1 MMLTLALLLA
11 ADPNADVYEKDI
23 KPILVEHC
31 FKCHGAEEKIKGGLN
46 LTQRKTILAGGDTG
60 PAFDAKSP
68 NDSLLLK
75 AIRYKD
81 EAYQMP
87 PKGRLPDAEIA
98 KIEKWVRDGMKM
110 PDSVDSA
117 PAKSKGGVVTEEAKK
132 YWAYQPVMKPA
143 VPAGAARSPID
154 RFLDA
159 ALQAKGLTPN
169 GPAEKR
175 TLARRL
181 AFDLTGLPLSPD
193 EADAF
198 VNDQSPDAFAKLVDR
213 LLASPRY
220 GEKWGRHWL
229 DVVRYAETNGY
240 ERDGIKPNAWRF
252 RDYVIRSFNAN
263 KPFDRFVMEQIAGD
277 ELFPGDSD
285 AIIATGFY
293 RLGIWDDE
301 PADPLLAKFDG
312 YDDLVATIGQGFLA
326 TTFNCARCH
335 DHKVDPIPTADYY
348 RMVAFVRDIRQ
359 FSETRSVVSK
369 YSQTD
374 VTPIERRKVYEA
386 ELKERQGQIEKLTAE
401 MTKLEDQAIRRMPA
415 EDQRASEG
423 LDRPRVVEKVG
434 KFFNEQEKSAYNKLK
449 SERNQLQR
457 KPVPSQEMALSVN
470 HCDVKPDITTIL
482 IRGNPAT
489 PGKDEIKPGF
499 PAVLGWPEP
508 AIIPTQSS
516 SGRRSVLARW
526 LVDHKNPFTARVFV
540 NRVWQHHF
548 GKGIV
553 ASPNDFGKLGDKPSH
568 PELLNWLAAT
578 FVESGWDVKKLHK
591 TILLTEAY
599 QRSSA
604 GNDKALSADPTNSLL
619 WRYPMRR
626 LGAEEVRDAML
637 WASGLLD
644 LTMGGPSVYPKIP
657 PEVLAGQSVPGQGW
671 PFDPKKPEAGNRR
684 TVYVHVK
691 RSLQVPVLANHDQA
705 DTDSSCPV
713 RYTTTVP
720 TQALGMMNGEFSN
733 EQARA
738 LAARLEKEAKGDRTA
753 LIRRGILL
761 TTGRPA
767 NDAEVQRDLAFIED
781 LTGRHKL
788 PAEKALAQYAL
799 LLLNANEFVYLD

>member
-1 MMLTLALLLA
+1 MMLTLALILA

-23 KPILVEHC
+23 KPIFVQHC

-46 LTQRKTILAGGDTG
+46 LTQRKAIVAGGDTG

-68 NDSLLLK
+68 SDSLLLK

-87 PKGRLPDAEIA
+87 PKGKLPDAEIA
-98 KIEKWVRDGMKM
+98 KIERWVREGMKM
-110 PDSVDSA
+110 PDSADSI
-117 PAKSKGGVVTEEAKK
+117 PAKSKGGVVTEQAKK
-132 YWAYQPVMKPA
+132 YWAYQPVTKPS
-143 VPAGAARSPID
+143 VPAGNGRSPVD
-154 RFLDA
+154 RFLNS

-193 EADAF
+193 EVDAF
-198 VNDQSPDAFAKLVDR
+198 VNDQSPDAFARLVDQ

-277 ELFPGDSD
+277 EIYPGDTD
-285 AIIATGFY
+285 AVIATGFY
-293 RLGIWDDE
+293 RLGTWDDE

-326 TTFNCARCH
+326 ATFNCARCH
-335 DHKVDPIPTADYY
+335 DHKVDPIPTSDYY
-348 RMVAFVRDIRQ
+348 RMVAFVRDVRP
-359 FSETRSVVSK
+359 FSESRSVVSK
-369 YSQTD
+369 YSQSD

-386 ELKERQGQIEKLTAE
+386 ELKERQTQIEKLTAD
-401 MTKLEDQAIRRMPA
+401 MTKLEDEAIRRMPA

-434 KFFNEQEKSAYNKLK
+434 RYFNEQEKSAYNKLK

-470 HCDVKPDITTIL
+470 HCDVKPEITTIL
-482 IRGNPAT
+482 IRGNPTT
-489 PGKDEIKPGF
+489 PGKEEIKPGF
-499 PAVLGWPEP
+499 PAVLGLPEP
-508 AIIPTQSS
+508 AITPTKSS

-526 LVDHKNPFTARVFV
+526 LVDPKNPFTARVFV

-568 PELLNWLAAT
+568 PELLDWLAAT
-578 FVESGWDVKKLHK
+578 FVESGWDIKKLHK
-591 TILLTEAY
+591 MILLSDAY

-604 GNDKALSADPTNSLL
+604 VSDKALSADPTNTLL

-671 PFDPKKPEAGNRR
+671 SYDPKKPEAGNRR

-733 EQARA
+733 EQAKA
-738 LAARLEKEAKGDRTA
+738 LAARLEKETNGDRTA
-753 LIRRGILL
+753 LVRRGILL
-761 TTGRPA
+761 TAGRPA
-767 NDAEVQRDLAFIED
+767 SEAEVKRDLAFIEE
-781 LTGRHKL
+781 LTSRYKL
-788 PAEKALAQYAL
+788 PPEKAITQYAL